1 MSLEHCPSA
10 TYALFAPVF
19 LILWPMPK
27 RSPARKKLID
37 AALALFSSQGVTETT
52 TRQIADRAGVNEVT
66 IFRQFGNKHGL
77 MLAAIEEAEVFSN
90 VGEALLLQSQEVSGL
105 DQALRDYADGRLEA
119 LESMPDFVRSLVGES
134 GQYAPEHRQAIGRE
148 LTQANRFVA
157 QYLEAAI
164 QRGQL
169 KTALSAEK
177 IASLLN
183 SLLLGYAVLEFTS
196 EFHLLWRDRQDFLN
210 SLVGL
215 FLHGAVQDGGVQNGG
230 VQNGAVQ
237 ASYSAPEQTVTVDI
251 QPNAQPK
258 IIEDLPAPLVHDLLR
273 QGKERGPQDYALMYV
288 LFGAGLAPEEIAA
301 LERQHHSCDRT
312 QQLLRIP
319 AHIPSNAAPRM
330 VPINQWILGKRY
342 GSYQKNPLT
351 QWLKNRKDESP
362 SLFINEADNPL
373 TAAAIVERWQTC
385 ARKFGSNLTIGQ
397 AQQTWRV
404 DMLVRGI
411 SMENL
416 SLITGVTVAGLQP
429 YGDRARV
436 KQALNQAVQ
445 LDQKRAGEGGEPE

>member
-1 MSLEHCPSA
+1 
-10 TYALFAPVF
+10 
-19 LILWPMPK
+19 MPK

-37 AALALFSSQGVTETT
+37 AALELFSSQGVTETT
-52 TRQIADRAGVNEVT
+52 TRQIAERAGVNEVT

-77 MLAAIEEAEVFSN
+77 MLAAIEETEVFSS
-90 VGEALLLQSQEVSGL
+90 VGESLLKQAREVSGL

-157 QYLEAAI
+157 QYLDAAI

-169 KTALSAEK
+169 KTTLSAEN

-183 SLLLGYAVLEFTS
+183 SLILGYAVLEFTS
-196 EFHLLWRDRQDFLN
+196 GFHLLWRDRQDFLN
-210 SLVGL
+210 NLVGL
-215 FLHGAVQDGGVQNGG
+215 FLRGAVQSPSSEAYEANVSSHNTAQG
-230 VQNGAVQ
+230 
-237 ASYSAPEQTVTVDI
+237 QTVTVSI
-251 QPNAQPK
+251 QPE
-258 IIEDLPAPLVHDLLR
+258 IIEDLPAPLIHDLLR
-273 QGKERGPQDYALMYV
+273 QGKERGHQDYALMYV
-288 LFGAGLAPEEIAA
+288 LFGAGLSPQEIAS

-319 AHIPSNAAPRM
+319 TSLENNPTPRM

-351 QWLKNRKDESP
+351 QWLRIRKDESP
-362 SLFINEADNPL
+362 SLFVNEADNPL
-373 TAAAIVERWQTC
+373 TAEAIVERWQACT
-385 ARKFGSNLTIGQ
+385 RKFGSDLTIQQ

-404 DMLVRGI
+404 DMLVRGM
-411 SMENL
+411 SLDNL
-416 SLITGVTVAGLQP
+416 SLITGVNATELQP
-429 YGDRARV
+429 YVERARV
-436 KQALNQAVQ
+436 KQALEQAIQ
-445 LDQKRAGEGGEPE
+445 LDKKRPGDSSNSDPD

>member
-1 MSLEHCPSA
+1 
-10 TYALFAPVF
+10 
-19 LILWPMPK
+19 MPK

-37 AALALFSSQGVTETT
+37 AALELFSSQGVTETT

-77 MLAAIEEAEVFSN
+77 MLAAIEETEVFSN
-90 VGEALLLQSQEVSGL
+90 VGEALLQQGQKVSGL

-119 LESMPDFVRSLVGES
+119 LEAMPDFVRSLVGES

-157 QYLEAAI
+157 QYLDAAI

-169 KTALSAEK
+169 QTALSSEK

-196 EFHLLWRDRQDFLN
+196 EFHLLWRDRQDFLEN
-210 SLVGL
+210 LVGL
-215 FLHGAVQDGGVQNGG
+215 FLRGALESPTTEAHGE
-230 VQNGAVQ
+230 
-237 ASYSAPEQTVTVDI
+237 PRPTVTVEVE
-251 QPNAQPK
+251 PE
-258 IIEDLPAPLVHDLLR
+258 IIDDLPAPLVHDLLR
-273 QGKERGPQDYALMYV
+273 QGKERGQQDYALIYV
-288 LFGAGLAPEEIAA
+288 LFGAGLSPVEVAA

-319 AHIPSNAAPRM
+319 PILSGNAAAPDSPRQAAPRT

-373 TAAAIVERWQTC
+373 TAEAIAERWQAC
-385 ARKFGSNLTIGQ
+385 SRKFGSNLIIEQ

-404 DMLVRGI
+404 DMLVRGMSI
-411 SMENL
+411 ENL
-416 SLITGVTVAGLQP
+416 SLLTGANAMELAPYVA
-429 YGDRARV
+429 RAKV
-436 KQALNQAVQ
+436 KMALDQAVQ
-445 LDQKRAGEGGEPE
+445 LDQKRPGDGNNSDLES

>member
-1 MSLEHCPSA
+1 
-10 TYALFAPVF
+10 
-19 LILWPMPK
+19 MPK

-37 AALALFSSQGVTETT
+37 AALELFSSQGVTETT
-52 TRQIADRAGVNEVT
+52 TRQIAERAGVNEVT

-77 MLAAIEEAEVFSN
+77 MLAAIEETEVFSS
-90 VGEALLLQSQEVSGL
+90 VGESLLKQAREVSGL

-119 LESMPDFVRSLVGES
+119 LESMPNFVRSLVGES

-157 QYLEAAI
+157 QYLDAAI

-169 KTALSAEK
+169 KTTLSAEN

-183 SLLLGYAVLEFTS
+183 SLILGYAVLEFTS
-196 EFHLLWRDRQDFLN
+196 GFHLLWRDRQDFLN
-210 SLVGL
+210 NLVGL
-215 FLHGAVQDGGVQNGG
+215 FLRGAVQSPSSEVYAAN
-230 VQNGAVQ
+230 N
-237 ASYSAPEQTVTVDI
+237 QTVTVSI
-251 QPNAQPK
+251 QPE

-273 QGKERGPQDYALMYV
+273 QGKERGQQDYALMYV
-288 LFGAGLAPEEIAA
+288 LFGAGLSPQEVAS

-319 AHIPSNAAPRM
+319 TTLDNNPTPRM

-351 QWLKNRKDESP
+351 QWLRNRKDESP
-362 SLFINEADNPL
+362 SLFVNEADNPL
-373 TAAAIVERWQTC
+373 TAEAIAERWQACT
-385 ARKFGSNLTIGQ
+385 RKFGSDLTIQQ

-404 DMLVRGI
+404 DMLVRGM
-411 SMENL
+411 SLDNL
-416 SLITGVTVAGLQP
+416 SLITGVGSTELTP
-429 YGDRARV
+429 YVERARV
-436 KQALNQAVQ
+436 KKALDQAVQ
-445 LDQKRAGEGGEPE
+445 LDQKRPGDVGNSGD

>member
-1 MSLEHCPSA
+1 
-10 TYALFAPVF
+10 
-19 LILWPMPK
+19 MPK

-37 AALALFSSQGVTETT
+37 AALDLFSSQGVTETT

-77 MLAAIEEAEVFSN
+77 MLAAIEETEVLSN
-90 VGEALLLQSQEVSGL
+90 VGEALLQQAREVSGL
-105 DQALRDYADGRLEA
+105 DQALRDYANGRLEA

-157 QYLEAAI
+157 QYLDAAI

-169 KTALSAEK
+169 KTTLSAEN

-183 SLLLGYAVLEFTS
+183 SLILGYAVLEFTS
-196 EFHLLWRDRQDFLN
+196 GVHLLWRDRQDFLEN
-210 SLVGL
+210 LVGL
-215 FLHGAVQDGGVQNGG
+215 FLRGAVQSP
-230 VQNGAVQ
+230 
-237 ASYSAPEQTVTVDI
+237 ASDTYNSHHATTNHQTVTV
-251 QPNAQPK
+251 NAQPE

-273 QGKERGPQDYALMYV
+273 QGKERGHQDYALIYV
-288 LFGAGLAPEEIAA
+288 LFGAGLSPAEVAA

-319 AHIPSNAAPRM
+319 TTLPGNAAPRT

-351 QWLKNRKDESP
+351 QWLKNRKDNNP

-373 TAAAIVERWQTC
+373 TAEAIAERWQACTK
-385 ARKFGSNLTIGQ
+385 KFGSDLTVQQ

-404 DMLVRGI
+404 DMLVRGMSI
-411 SMENL
+411 DNL
-416 SLITGVTVAGLQP
+416 SLLTGVSAVNLAP
-429 YGDRARV
+429 YVERARV
-436 KQALNQAVQ
+436 KTALDQAIQ
-445 LDQKRAGEGGEPE
+445 LDQKRPGDVGSSDLE